1 MKHIF
6 HFLTLIFLSFT
17 SLPLFAQE
25 TTPLPLGE
33 GQGVGSFLTLEQ
45 LKDSALQNS
54 FSMRKARLGIDA
66 AREQRKEAFTHYFPN
81 VMAMGMGFRANRAM
95 GKMEINPE
103 EYMSA
108 EMNAIMDYL
117 QPLKTLLA
125 LDRPMSIEMMKSGAL
140 ASITALQ
147 PVFAGGQ
154 IVLGNKLARLGEE
167 ISQLQLQLSEKE
179 VEAQVERYY
188 WQLVSM
194 NEKTQT
200 LDAVDSML
208 LQIRHDVETAVKAG
222 VALRNDLLQVQL
234 RQNDIKSQRLKLNNG
249 RELMWLMLKQ
259 FCGLSETRTMD
270 DLGLMNE
277 ELRLM
282 NDDLGLMNEDSSQLS
297 SISQPQSSVVTQL
310 PEYRLL
316 EMGAEAAKLQRKM
329 EVAKNLPTVAVGA
342 GYNYH
347 NLLEND
353 RHFGMV
359 FATVSLPITDWWG
372 GSHAIRRKKIAE
384 QEAQEKMADNAELI
398 AINQRKAYNDV
409 LAALSQ
415 LELAQQSAAQA
426 EENLRIH
433 RNTYRAGTATMTDL
447 LQAQLLQQQARD
459 QQTEAFTALQ
469 LARLD
474 YRQVTR

>member
-1 MKHIF
+1 
-6 HFLTLIFLSFT
+6 
-17 SLPLFAQE
+17 
-25 TTPLPLGE
+25 
-33 GQGVGSFLTLEQ
+33 
-45 LKDSALQNS
+45 
-54 FSMRKARLGIDA
+54 
-66 AREQRKEAFTHYFPN
+66 
-81 VMAMGMGFRANRAM
+81 M

-103 EYMSA
+103 EFMSA

-282 NDDLGLMNEDSSQLS
+282 NEDLGLMNEDSSQLS
-297 SISQPQSSVVTQL
+297 SISQPQCSSSSRDKRGT
-310 PEYRLL
+310 LL
-316 EMGAEAAKLQRKM
+316 MRC
-329 EVAKNLPTVAVGA
+329 
-342 GYNYH
+342 
-347 NLLEND
+347 
-353 RHFGMV
+353 R
-359 FATVSLPITDWWG
+359 
-372 GSHAIRRKKIAE
+372 
-384 QEAQEKMADNAELI
+384 
-398 AINQRKAYNDV
+398 
-409 LAALSQ
+409 
-415 LELAQQSAAQA
+415 
-426 EENLRIH
+426 
-433 RNTYRAGTATMTDL
+433 
-447 LQAQLLQQQARD
+447 
-459 QQTEAFTALQ
+459 
-469 LARLD
+469 
-474 YRQVTR
+474 